1 MTSAR
6 RKARPK
12 KAKPRIVYLPQIGQD
27 GIFRS
32 VPFTV
37 RPHPFD
43 PDYVIKEPLMKTKKR
58 SQTKRNMQDATLK
71 NIRALKKRMAA
82 LEKRSA
88 LLHDVTRRLCSSVLA
103 IQREL
108 KGPNGT
114 RALCNTMR
122 ELHHLIRLGGKRY
135 D

>member
-1 MTSAR
+1 MSSAR

-12 KAKPRIVYLPQIGQD
+12 KAKPRIVYHPQIGQN

-71 NIRALKKRMAA
+71 NVRALKKRMAKI
-82 LEKRSA
+82 E
-88 LLHDVTRRLCSSVLA
+88 RLVRMLNKCWRTYA
-103 IQREL
+103 
-108 KGPNGT
+108 
-114 RALCNTMR
+114 
-122 ELHHLIRLGGKRY
+122 
-135 D
+135 